1 MQDEFK
7 FVAYLIYRWRER
19 LNNYLVKM
27 YQNSLNR
34 ANIAK
39 MSYQGQRVQFIY
51 FYRLQ

>member
-27 YQNSLNR
+27 YQNSLNS
-34 ANIAK
+34 AK